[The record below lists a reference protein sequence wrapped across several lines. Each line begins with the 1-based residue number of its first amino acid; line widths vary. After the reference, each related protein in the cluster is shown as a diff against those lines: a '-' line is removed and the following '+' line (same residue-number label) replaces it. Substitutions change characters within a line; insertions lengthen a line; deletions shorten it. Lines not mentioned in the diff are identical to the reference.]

1 AGVDDIG
8 LEHGMA
14 QRLLGDVQRAVAAL
28 QEAALKAEAD
38 RLRRLDPTL
47 QLKDYRL
54 RRIQGKPPP
63 KTADF
68 DRDCGISFE
77 DHCGYGYARSQ

>member
-1 AGVDDIG
+1 MPNELRKRSLSISSFGVRG
-8 LEHGMA
+8 VW
-14 QRLLGDVQRAVAAL
+14 QRHDL
-28 QEAALKAEAD
+28 QNVKK
-38 RLRRLDPTL
+38 RRE
-47 QLKDYRL
+47 
-54 RRIQGKPPP
+54 PPP